1 MDNCA
6 RENKNKYVLGY
17 FSYLIKQNLFSNIYI
32 NYLQVGHTHID
43 VDALF
48 SLISKQMKKT
58 NVFTIDQLH
67 QAIRDGVKSTIN
79 VTHVD
84 NIPHITKYMKEKKYL
99 NNIVGFTNS
108 KLLFDK

>member
-6 RENKNKYVLGY
+6 RENKNKYVLAY
-17 FSYLIKQNLFSNIYI
+17 FSYLIKQNLFRSIYV
-32 NYLQVGHTHID
+32 NYLKVGHTHID

-48 SLISKQMKKT
+48 SLISKQMKKR

-67 QAIRDGVKSTIN
+67 QTIRDSVKSTMN

-84 NIPHITKYMKEKKYL
+84 NLPHITKYMNEKNYL
-99 NNIVGFTNS
+99 YNIAGLTHLIVLQS
-108 KLLFDK
+108 Q